1 MKITGVLTPESGGLA
16 NGKITLG
23 VNGGTPPFKYSWSN
37 GSIVK
42 SPNNLAAGT
51 YTVTV
56 NDANNCSKEA
66 SFEILLT
73 SGTEDT
79 QDCYPTSQQSGRE
92 LYLTTCFTDGAL
104 WLRDLNGK
112 IILHQLFHNTN
123 SRLDVSN
130 LSKGIYILYFENKE
144 RNESQFLKIFIQ

>member
-1 MKITGVLTPESGGLA
+1 MAKSPWGQWWYST
-16 NGKITLG
+16 
-23 VNGGTPPFKYSWSN
+23 FKYSWSN

-79 QDCYPTSQQSGRE
+79 QDCYPTSQQSGKE
-92 LYLTTCFTDGAL
+92 LYLTTCFTDGSL

-123 SRLDVSN
+123 ARLDVSN
-130 LSKGIYILYFENKE
+130 LSTGIYILYFENKE